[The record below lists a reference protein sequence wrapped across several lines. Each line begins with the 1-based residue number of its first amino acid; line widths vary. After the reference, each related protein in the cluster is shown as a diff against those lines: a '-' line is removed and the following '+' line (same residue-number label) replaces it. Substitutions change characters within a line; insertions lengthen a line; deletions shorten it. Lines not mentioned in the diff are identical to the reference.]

1 MTHLLIGSHVA
12 ASSESG
18 SIVLSKKRV
27 SSHLSSLLGRR
38 RKNMYSELTGT
49 YKLELVGLSFAI
61 AVISSYTALDLSKR
75 VQRGCNRRL
84 LWLLGGAIA
93 MGMGIWSMHF
103 IAMIAFE
110 LPVPVSYDLWMTLLS
125 LLFAVLASSIALSL
139 LSRSISTAVLIGG
152 GVCMGL
158 AIASMHYTGMAA
170 MRLQAK
176 LDYNLKLV
184 SLSVIIAII
193 ASFAAL
199 WLAFRL
205 KKNQELKGVK
215 WQKVGSAFLM
225 GIAISGMHYTGMWA
239 THFMPHKHLSILQSP
254 VINQLW
260 LAIAIGV
267 ATLFILTLALL
278 TSFFDQSLTDQL
290 LQQKALEESEKRFR
304 MLIQKMQVGVLLLN
318 SNAKILSSNQA
329 ANNLLNQNIQ
339 DKQHQVFGAG
349 WLLLREDGTRL
360 CEEEFPVQKAIAL
373 QKPIQN
379 MVVGIEDPKSL
390 NQRWLLVNADP
401 QVGNDNRVERVVCTF
416 SDITQRKQVEAT
428 LQLIVEGTAYTTGDE
443 FFRSCVR
450 YIAKL
455 LQVPYVFVSE
465 FITETKT
472 QLGTLAFWNSVDF
485 DQNFKYDI
493 ATISHEHCKV
503 VFDGTCCCHCDD
515 ELSRL
520 LLKEKYIAQLNLHS
534 YLLPLVNS
542 NGETIGYL
550 VVMDVKPLEID
561 LSKESCLKIFAAR
574 AGAEL
579 ERKLAE
585 ELLAK
590 SAERERAIS
599 FVIQRM
605 RQTLEIDQIFRATT
619 QELRQVLSCDRVLV
633 YRFHPDW
640 SGEIISESVAQGW
653 KALIRLQN
661 NQSQVTQVAVNQ
673 IDCVIK
679 ELQQDLRQ
687 IIQDTYLYDTQGGD
701 FHSGTSYRCV
711 PDIYKAGF
719 DSCYVEL
726 LEQFQARAYIIVP
739 IFCSNQLWG
748 FLATYENSAPRQ
760 WKETEIKIVLQ
771 IGAQLGVAIQQ
782 AQLLAQTQKQSSELK
797 QAKEVADKA
806 NQAKSEFLAHMTHEL
821 RTPLNAI
828 LGFTQL
834 MNRDSSLKA
843 EHQKYLS
850 IINRSGEHLLEL
862 INDVLDMSKIE
873 AGGMTFN
880 ENKFDLFYLLE
891 SLEGM
896 LKLKAESK
904 GLNLVFERTLQVP
917 QYITTDEG
925 KLRQV
930 LINLLDNATKF
941 TEKGSVT
948 LRVLV
953 EQAQTNKC
961 AENVTTTP
969 HLLFEVTDTGCGIH
983 PNEFHKLFQ
992 AFEQTATGL
1001 KSGGGT
1007 GLGLSISHKF
1017 VQMMGGQIKVSSTLG
1032 VGTQFSF
1039 SIPVEE
1045 ATETKTQT
1053 PEFTSYKVIRLAS
1066 EQPAYR
1072 ILVVDDQLTNRMLL
1086 VKLLDKQGFQVHEAS
1101 NGQDA
1106 VTLWEIWHPHL
1117 IFMDTRMPLMDGYEA
1132 TSLIKEKERNTP
1144 QHSHQTII
1152 IATTTNAFQ
1161 EEKYKILSAG
1171 CDDILSKPFQEQDIV
1186 GKISKYL
1193 GVQFLDP
1200 ENTTN
1205 TDITPPICKVVT
1217 NSPNLISVMETMPG
1231 EWIQQLQK
1239 AACAGN
1245 DLLIVQLMEQI
1256 PADKVD
1262 LIETLKV
1269 LVENFDFEQV
1279 IELTEQRTQNGQ
1291 RPCILQNAE
1300 LSNYKRIQTPQLVV
1314 E

>member
-1 MTHLLIGSHVA
+1 
-12 ASSESG
+12 
-18 SIVLSKKRV
+18 
-27 SSHLSSLLGRR
+27 
-38 RKNMYSELTGT
+38 MYSELTGT

-75 VQRGCNRRL
+75 VQLGCNRRL
-84 LWLLGGAIA
+84 LWLLGGASA

-110 LPVPVSYDLWMTLLS
+110 LPVPVSYDVWMTLLS

-139 LSRSISTAVLIGG
+139 LSRSMSTAVLIGG
-152 GVCMGL
+152 GVSMGL
-158 AIASMHYTGMAA
+158 AIASMHYMGMAA

-184 SLSVIIAII
+184 SSSVMIAII

-199 WLAFRL
+199 CLAFRL

-239 THFMPHKHLSILQSP
+239 THFMPYKHLSKLQSP

-260 LAIAIGV
+260 LAVVIGI
-267 ATLFILTLALL
+267 ATLFILILALL
-278 TSFFDQSLTDQL
+278 TSFFDQSLTEQL

-304 MLIQKMQVGVLLLN
+304 MLIKQMQVGVLLLN
-318 SNAKILSSNQA
+318 SNAEILMSNQA
-329 ANNLLNQNIQ
+329 ADNLLNLNS
-339 DKQHQVFGAG
+339 DNKQRGVLGVDWFF
-349 WLLLREDGTRL
+349 LREDGTRFS
-360 CEEEFPVQKAIAL
+360 EEEFPVQQAIAL
-373 QKPIQN
+373 QKPIHNIVMGFEYLPPSQ
-379 MVVGIEDPKSL
+379 
-390 NQRWLLVNADP
+390 NQRWLLVNAEP
-401 QVGNDNRVERVVCTF
+401 QIGNDNRVERVVCTF

-450 YIAKL
+450 YLAKL
-455 LQVPYVFVSE
+455 LQVPYAFVCE
-465 FITETKT
+465 FRNDSKT
-472 QLGTLAFWNSVDF
+472 QLGTLAFWNDVDF
-485 DQNFKYDI
+485 GENFEYDI
-493 ATISHEHCKV
+493 TAITHEHCKV
-503 VFDGTCCCHCDD
+503 VFGGTCCCHFND
-515 ELSRL
+515 ELSIL
-520 LLKEKYIAQLNLHS
+520 LLRNQDVAHLNLQS
-534 YLLPLVNS
+534 YVLPLVNS
-542 NGETIGYL
+542 NSETIGYL

-561 LSKESCLKIFAAR
+561 LGKESILKIFADR

-605 RQTLEIDQIFRATT
+605 RQTLEIDQIFSATT

-640 SGEIISESVAQGW
+640 SGEIISESVAEGW

-661 NQSQVTQVAVNQ
+661 NQYQFTQVAVNQ
-673 IDCVIK
+673 SDCVIK
-679 ELQQDLRQ
+679 ELEEDIDQ

-701 FHSGTSYRCV
+701 FHSGTNYRCV

-739 IFCSNQLWG
+739 IFCSNKLWG
-748 FLATYENSAPRQ
+748 LLATYENSAPRQ
-760 WKETEIKIVLQ
+760 WKEAEIKIVLQ

-782 AQLLAQTQKQSSELK
+782 AELLVKTQKQSSELK
-797 QAKEVADKA
+797 QAKEAADKA
-806 NQAKSEFLAHMTHEL
+806 NNAKSQFLANMTHEL

-834 MNRDSSLKA
+834 MNRDTSLNA
-843 EHQKYLS
+843 EHHKYLS
-850 IINRSGEHLLEL
+850 IINRSGENLLEL
-862 INDVLDMSKIE
+862 INDVLEMSKIE
-873 AGGMTFN
+873 AGGITFN
-880 ENKFDLFYLLE
+880 KNKFDLYHLLE
-891 SLEGM
+891 TLEAM
-896 LKLKAESK
+896 LKLKAQSK
-904 GLNLVFERTLQVP
+904 GLNLVFERTPQVP
-917 QYITTDEG
+917 QYITTDES

-948 LRVLV
+948 LRVSV
-953 EQAQTNKC
+953 EQHS
-961 AENVTTTP
+961 P
-969 HLLFEVTDTGCGIH
+969 LSHLLFEVTDTGPGIH
-983 PNEFHKLFQ
+983 PNEFDKLFQ

-1001 KSGGGT
+1001 KSGQGS

-1017 VQMMGGQIKVSSTLG
+1017 VRMMGGQIKVSSTLG

-1039 SIPVEE
+1039 SIPIEE
-1045 ATETKTQT
+1045 AIETKTQT
-1053 PEFTSYKVIRLAS
+1053 PEFSTHKVIRLAS
-1066 EQPAYR
+1066 GQPAYR
-1072 ILVVDDQLTNRMLL
+1072 ILVVDNQPTNRMLL
-1086 VKLLDKQGFQVHEAS
+1086 VKLLDNQGFQVHEAS

-1106 VTLWEIWHPHL
+1106 LTLWEIWHPHL
-1117 IFMDTRMPLMDGYEA
+1117 IFMDLRMPLMDGYEA
-1132 TSLIKEKERNTP
+1132 TSLIKEMERNTP

-1152 IATTTNAFQ
+1152 IATTANVFEEE
-1161 EEKYKILSAG
+1161 EEKDKILSAG
-1171 CDDILSKPFQEQDIV
+1171 CDDILSKPLQEQDIF

-1193 GVQFLDP
+1193 GVQFLYQ

-1205 TDITPPICKVVT
+1205 TNMTSPIRKVVT
-1217 NSPNLISVMETMPG
+1217 NSSNLASVMETMPT
-1231 EWIQQLQK
+1231 EWIKQLHN
-1239 AACAGN
+1239 AASGGN
-1245 DLLIVQLMEQI
+1245 DLLILQIMEQI

-1269 LVENFDFEQV
+1269 LVEDFDFEQV
-1279 IELTEQRTQNGQ
+1279 IELTEQRTQNGL
-1291 RPCILQNAE
+1291 RPSTL
-1300 LSNYKRIQTPQLVV
+1300 
-1314 E
+1314 